1 MATVKSVNYTPEQ
14 TAQVVEMYKAGSTP
28 AMIAEKLGKSA
39 RSIVAKLSREQVYVK
54 PEKLAKDGSPVVRKN
69 ELADAIGKVLQMTE
83 AEITG
88 LAGSPKTAL
97 QKIFSALANSK
108 PIEG

>member
-14 TAQVVEMYKAGSTP
+14 TAKVVEMYKAGSTP
-28 AMIAEKLGKSA
+28 AAIAEALGKSA
-39 RSIVAKLSREQVYVK
+39 RSIIAKLSREDVYVK
-54 PEKLAKDGSPVVRKN
+54 PVKMAKDGSPVVRKN
-69 ELADAIGKVLQMTE
+69 ELADAIGAVLGFTE
-83 AEITG
+83 AETTSIEGAT
-88 LAGSPKTAL
+88 KTAL